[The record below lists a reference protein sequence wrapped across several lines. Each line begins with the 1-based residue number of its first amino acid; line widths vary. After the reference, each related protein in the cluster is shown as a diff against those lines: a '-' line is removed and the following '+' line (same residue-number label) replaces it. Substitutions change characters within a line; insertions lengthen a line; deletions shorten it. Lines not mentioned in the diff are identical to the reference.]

1 MLSGF
6 SSYFFGGNAD
16 GDQRA
21 SRDEATAVTAESTES
36 CDWVFIESPGKYSC
50 LLLVIAI

>member
-16 GDQRA
+16 VQAQMIQDD
-21 SRDEATAVTAESTES
+21 SVTLTTASTES
-36 CDWVFIESPGKYSC
+36 NDWVLIENPGT
-50 LLLVIAI
+50 